1 MPGAHRHWPNPIL
14 ACISHAAMLIA
25 AGACS
30 QCCPVTTVLPCR
42 RVVER
47 GHYAITIEEGVPAL
61 GQEMQGLKQ
70 MLADFERDL
79 GALQVHRF

>member
-1 MPGAHRHWPNPIL
+1 MNFASRDAKSSRHLFPRF
-14 ACISHAAMLIA
+14 
-25 AGACS
+25 
-30 QCCPVTTVLPCR
+30 PVTIALPCR

-70 MLADFERDL
+70 MLADFEHDL
-79 GALQVHRF
+79 GALQVNAFLVSCRL

>member
-1 MPGAHRHWPNPIL
+1 MAIGPPSPCMHFASRKADRSRHMFSP
-14 ACISHAAMLIA
+14 
-25 AGACS
+25 
-30 QCCPVTTVLPCR
+30 PCR

-79 GALQVHRF
+79 GALQVTGF